1 MVDPERPFP
10 IYKVAED
17 FCYIETN
24 RGDSHFPMYPP
35 FNSPLQPFL
44 KQKKIEPRVWFI
56 EYMNVEFKVKIFQFL
71 DDAWLDMLRDFYKRH
86 ASSLG

>member
-1 MVDPERPFP
+1 MVDPEGPFP

-44 KQKKIEPRVWFI
+44 KKKKIEPSV
-56 EYMNVEFKVKIFQFL
+56 
-71 DDAWLDMLRDFYKRH
+71 
-86 ASSLG
+86 